1 MADKL
6 TPQQQAQLD
15 MLETLPPRFELAH
28 RLIAEIESLR
38 ADESQIRRLCRLLD
52 TGKAAANSVGQ
63 TALADTM
70 GMMSTIA
77 RRGGD
82 RRMKVRGLRDGL
94 VSLKINYEGAVR
106 AIRVQARLEPLAPP
120 SASAPAGGPPA
131 GRKSGPPSR

>member
-6 TPQQQAQLD
+6 TPQQQAQLEI
-15 MLETLPPRFELAH
+15 LGTLPPRFELAK
-28 RLIAEIESLR
+28 RIIAEIETLR

-52 TGKAAANSVGQ
+52 TGKAAANSIGQ
-63 TALADTM
+63 TTLADTM

-94 VSLKINYEGAVR
+94 VSLKINYEGALR
-106 AIRVQARLEPLAPP
+106 SIHLLSRLEPPAPL
-120 SASAPAGGPPA
+120 SASAPAGDPPPDP
-131 GRKSGPPSR
+131 KSAPPSR